1 MAQQRVAIA
10 RRQGGI
16 KLAALLS
23 AVLIISGCTVAR
35 AISDD
40 DVIEQDPTTRTVGT
54 RIDDTALTRLAL
66 VNVRR
71 ASEDLRRSNLSISS
85 HNGNVLLVGQVPSED
100 AKSLAE
106 QEVLKLKKVRR
117 VYNEL
122 EVAGP
127 TSMLTRSGD
136 AWVTSKVKSQ
146 LLASEHVR
154 GLNIKVVTENGVTYL
169 MGLVTRLEA
178 EEATEIARNVGGV
191 TQVVRL
197 FEVVD

>member
-1 MAQQRVAIA
+1 MAQLSVARLQLQRAATLTALIAVA
-10 RRQGGI
+10 
-16 KLAALLS
+16 
-23 AVLIISGCTVAR
+23 LILSGCTMAR

-40 DVIEQDPTTRTVGT
+40 DVIEQDPTTRTMGT
-54 RIDDTALTRLAL
+54 RIDDTTLTRLAL
-66 VNVRR
+66 VNIQR
-71 ASEDLRRSNLSISS
+71 ASEELGDAHVSVSS
-85 HNGNVLLVGQVPSED
+85 HNGNVLMVGQVPSEE

-122 EVAGP
+122 DVAGP
-127 TSMLTRSGD
+127 TSLLTRSGD

-146 LLASEHVR
+146 LLASENVR
-154 GLNIKVVTENGVTYL
+154 GLNVKVVTENGVTYL

-178 EEATEIARNVGGV
+178 EEATEITRNVGGV

-197 FEVVD
+197 FEYVD

>member
-1 MAQQRVAIA
+1 MAEQRVA
-10 RRQGGI
+10 RTQRQYAI
-16 KLAALLS
+16 KVAALLS
-23 AVLIISGCTVAR
+23 AALILSGCTVTR

-40 DVIEQDPTTRTVGT
+40 EVIEQDPTTRTVGT
-54 RIDDTALTRLAL
+54 RIDDTTLTRLAL

-71 ASEDLRRSNLSISS
+71 ASEELRRANLSVSS
-85 HNGNVLLVGQVPSED
+85 HNGNVLMVGQVPSEA

-146 LLASEHVR
+146 LLASENVR
-154 GLNIKVVTENGVTYL
+154 GRNIKVITENGVTYL

-197 FEVVD
+197 LEHVD

>member
-1 MAQQRVAIA
+1 MAKQRVARA
-10 RRQGGI
+10 RQQRAVT
-16 KLAALLS
+16 LAALIS
-23 AVLIISGCTVAR
+23 AALILSGCTVAR

-40 DVIEQDPTTRTVGT
+40 EVIEQDPTTRTVGT
-54 RIDDTALTRLAL
+54 RIDDTTLTRLAL
-66 VNVRR
+66 TNVRR
-71 ASEDLRRSNLSISS
+71 ASDDLRRSNLSVSS
-85 HNGNVLLVGQVPSED
+85 HNGNVLMVGQVPSEE
-100 AKSLAE
+100 AKSMAE

-146 LLASEHVR
+146 LLASDSVR
-154 GLNIKVVTENGVTYL
+154 GLNVKVVTENGVTYL
-169 MGLVTRLEA
+169 LGLVTQLEG
-178 EEATEIARNVGGV
+178 EEATEITRNVGGV

-197 FEVVD
+197 FEYVD

>member
-1 MAQQRVAIA
+1 MARQRLAGTQ
-10 RRQGGI
+10 RRYAAT
-16 KLAALLS
+16 LAALLS
-23 AVLIISGCTVAR
+23 AALILSGCTVTR

-40 DVIEQDPTTRTVGT
+40 GVIEQDPTKRTMGT
-54 RIDDTALTRLAL
+54 RIDDTTLTRLAL
-66 VNVRR
+66 VNISR
-71 ASEDLRRSNLSISS
+71 ASEDLRRANVGVSS
-85 HNGNVLLVGQVPSED
+85 HNGNVLMVGQVPSEE

-106 QEVLKLKKVRR
+106 QEVLELKKVRR

-127 TSMLTRSGD
+127 TSLLTRSGD

-146 LLASEHVR
+146 LLASENVR
-154 GLNIKVVTENGVTYL
+154 GLNVKVVTENGITYL

-178 EEATEIARNVGGV
+178 EQATEITRNVGGV

-197 FEVVD
+197 FEYVD